1 MYGYD
6 VDTLL
11 LVLGWYGM
19 RPSLLARA
27 ATVNDRDSVVVV
39 ATIMMMMKMAC

>member
-1 MYGYD
+1 
-6 VDTLL
+6 
-11 LVLGWYGM
+11 M

-39 ATIMMMMKMAC
+39 ATIMMMMMKMAC